1 MKMKT
6 GIALIILGTLVI
18 GIAVGALANRAVIRH
33 RLNQTIRRVNPG
45 YLPGFIQEVVE
56 PDSEQARKIKSV
68 LNEHTRRMQELR
80 AEYQMEM
87 RDLFQSLWDDLEP
100 LLTPA
105 QKLRIR
111 RRPFG
116 PREFLRNLRSPPPP
130 PPEHKDKIV
139 QKELDW
145 LDNRL
150 SLTPSQTKR
159 IREILGR
166 PPLKPEDITP
176 EKPGM
181 PNLRRQVIEESLIK
195 NILTRRQRKIFQT
208 RIREWR
214 AMRRTLRRPPE

>member
-6 GIALIILGTLVI
+6 GIALIILATLAI

-33 RLNQTIRRVNPG
+33 RLTQTIRRVNPG

-87 RDLFQSLWDDLEP
+87 RDLFKSLWNDLEP

-116 PREFLRNLRSPPPP
+116 PREFLRNLRNPPP
-130 PPEHKDKIV
+130 PPEHKEKIV

-159 IREILGR
+159 IREILSR
-166 PPLKPEDITP
+166 PPLKPKNISP
-176 EKPGM
+176 EKPGR
-181 PNLRRQVIEESLIK
+181 PNLRRQVIEENLIK
-195 NILTRRQRKIFQT
+195 NILTRSQRRIFRN
-208 RIREWR
+208 RIKEWR
-214 AMRRTLRRPPE
+214 AMRKTLRLPPE